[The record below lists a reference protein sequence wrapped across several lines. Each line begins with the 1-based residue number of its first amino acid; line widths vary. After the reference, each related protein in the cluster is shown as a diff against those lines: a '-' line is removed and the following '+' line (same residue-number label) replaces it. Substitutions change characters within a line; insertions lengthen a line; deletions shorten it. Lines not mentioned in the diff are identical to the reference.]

1 MPLLVTKHSHL
12 CAYRAIPI
20 QATTRTLET
29 ASQMNAMSNRT
40 LIEKKTL
47 GKTKKQKKTVRTTV
61 GLYPAA
67 ESLKAERY
75 RETG

>member
-1 MPLLVTKHSHL
+1 
-12 CAYRAIPI
+12 
-20 QATTRTLET
+20 
-29 ASQMNAMSNRT
+29 MNAMSNRT